1 MTSCVLRPHSVP
13 VSKNGRIC
21 RNAAITIATTI
32 TARMMTKFLI
42 SRPRVAAA
50 ARIAEIQTT
59 AMGSNKLL
67 LRQFPSLES
76 IAAFQKF
83 LEDDA
88 AAKLGGSDPGM
99 LVAQVVDTN
108 EIIGIIKWSS
118 PSQPEGVKLENSGVQ
133 QVPGCRRELLDHY
146 VVLAEA
152 AKKRS
157 FGDKPC
163 YRK

>member
-1 MTSCVLRPHSVP
+1 MMSCVLRPHTAE
-13 VSKNGRIC
+13 KNVGIRS
-21 RNAAITIATTI
+21 NAAITITTNTAT
-32 TARMMTKFLI
+32 MPMKFSI
-42 SRPRVAAA
+42 SRPGMAAA

-59 AMGSNKLL
+59 AMGSNTLL
-67 LRQFPSLES
+67 LSQFPSPAS

-99 LVAQVVDTN
+99 LVARVADTDQ
-108 EIIGIIKWSS
+108 IIGIIKWSS
-118 PSQPEGVKLENSGVQ
+118 PSQPELVKLENSGVQ
-133 QVPGCRRELLDHY
+133 QIPGCRRELLDDY

-157 FGDKPC
+157 FGDRPC

>member
-1 MTSCVLRPHSVP
+1 MLRPHTAE
-13 VSKNGRIC
+13 KNAGIC
-21 RNAAITIATTI
+21 SNAAITITTN
-32 TARMMTKFLI
+32 TAIMTTKFSI
-42 SRPRVAAA
+42 SRPGVIAA

-59 AMGSNKLL
+59 AMGANTLL
-67 LRQFPSLES
+67 LSQFPSPGS

-88 AAKLGGSDPGM
+88 ASKLGGSDPGM
-99 LVAQVVDTN
+99 LVARVADTDQ
-108 EIIGIIKWSS
+108 IIGIIKWSS
-118 PSQPEGVKLENSGVQ
+118 PSQPEVVKLENSGVQ
-133 QVPGCRRELLDHY
+133 QIPGCRRELLDDY

-157 FGDKPC
+157 FGDRPC

>member
-1 MTSCVLRPHSVP
+1 MT
-13 VSKNGRIC
+13 
-21 RNAAITIATTI
+21 A
-32 TARMMTKFLI
+32 KFSI
-42 SRPRVAAA
+42 SRPGVAAA

-59 AMGSNKLL
+59 AMGSNTLL
-67 LRQFPSLES
+67 LSQFPSPES

-88 AAKLGGSDPGM
+88 AAKLGGSNPGM
-99 LVAQVVDTN
+99 LVARVADTD

-118 PSQPEGVKLENSGVQ
+118 PSQPEVVKLENSGVQ
-133 QVPGCRRELLDHY
+133 QIPGCRRELLDDY

-157 FGDKPC
+157 FGDRPC